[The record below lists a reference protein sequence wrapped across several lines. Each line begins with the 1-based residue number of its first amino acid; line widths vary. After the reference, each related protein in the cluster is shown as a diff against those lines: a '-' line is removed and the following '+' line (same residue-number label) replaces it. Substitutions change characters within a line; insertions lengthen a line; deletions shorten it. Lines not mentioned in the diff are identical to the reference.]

1 MCPYNISMSIK
12 YRKNKNTCQN
22 LVPILCKNCL
32 GELLMIDK
40 GWVASLSLF
49 ISTLLFSMFY
59 LIILFDKLTG
69 QYLKLP
75 KSPTTWYINQE
86 LNKKLTTPL

>member
-1 MCPYNISMSIK
+1 
-12 YRKNKNTCQN
+12 
-22 LVPILCKNCL
+22 
-32 GELLMIDK
+32 MIDK

-59 LIILFDKLTG
+59 LIILFDELTG

-86 LNKKLTTPL
+86 PNKKLTTPL